1 MYRIMPFCRLVIFSV
16 WLLAFVIVRLIIND
30 ILAILFMLIAGIWL
44 WLYTG
49 GLKIKIENDCLI
61 KQTGK
66 LFNRTLYIMLKNI
79 YGFQVITFLPMFPAV
94 IRLYCYD
101 QKILIFGLNG
111 RQVKHLEEIIG
122 GRTDF

>member
-1 MYRIMPFCRLVIFSV
+1 
-16 WLLAFVIVRLIIND
+16 
-30 ILAILFMLIAGIWL
+30 MLIAGIWL